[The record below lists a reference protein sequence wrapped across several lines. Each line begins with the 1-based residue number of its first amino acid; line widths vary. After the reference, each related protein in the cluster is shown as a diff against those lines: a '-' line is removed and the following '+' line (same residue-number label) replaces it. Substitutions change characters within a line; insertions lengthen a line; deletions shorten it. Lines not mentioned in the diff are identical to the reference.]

1 MDLGVVS
8 FNTEYM
14 IRSDDLAKACEE
26 RGFESLWFPEHTHIP
41 ASRETPFPGGGDLPK
56 QYSHMSDPF
65 VSCASAAAV
74 TETLKLGTGI
84 CLVIQHDPIVLAKTV
99 STLDRLSDG
108 RFLFGIGAGWNAEEM
123 EHHGT
128 PFEKRWKV
136 LEERLEAMKLL
147 WTEEEATYHG
157 DFVNFD
163 RVWSYPKPVQRPY
176 PPIILGTFGS
186 HWGRQRVADYCDG
199 WIPVGAFHGDQLN
212 DHVLDLNKRLE
223 ENGRSP
229 GSVELSM
236 FDVMETPEENLL
248 RFRDMGCFKRAIT
261 AIPIAD
267 RDTVLPFLD
276 RYAEIAEKL

>member
-1 MDLGVVS
+1 
-8 FNTEYM
+8 
-14 IRSDDLAKACEE
+14 
-26 RGFESLWFPEHTHIP
+26 
-41 ASRETPFPGGGDLPK
+41 
-56 QYSHMSDPF
+56 MSDPF

-74 TETLKLGTGI
+74 TTTLKLGTGI

-99 STLDRLSDG
+99 ATLDRLSDG

-128 PFEKRWKV
+128 PFAKRWKV

-157 DFVNFD
+157 EFVNFD
-163 RVWSYPKPVQRPY
+163 RVWSYPKPVQRPH

-199 WIPVGAFHGDQLN
+199 WIPVGACHGTQLRE
-212 DHVLDLNKRLE
+212 HVEDLQERLQK
-223 ENGRSP
+223 NGRSP
-229 GSVELSM
+229 DSVELSM
-236 FDVMETPEENLL
+236 FDVMETAEADLM
-248 RFRDMGCFKRAIT
+248 RFRDMGCFERAIT
-261 AIPIAD
+261 AIPLAD

-276 RYAEIAEKL
+276 RYAEIAQKLA